1 MMATNGS
8 THAGRWALALAAATA
23 GALLWAVLV
32 PAFGGGGADDL
43 RVRSLT
49 VIGEDGATVA
59 VLRAGDAGGTLQLR
73 SGRGEYE
80 ARLETGASGPELRF
94 TGAEGQLRLG
104 LGDVVRG
111 GAGLSLYD
119 PRDRLRLGLAY
130 SRGTGTNLVLG
141 DASGRVRAAVAVDT
155 AGPYLGLLDAGGDP
169 IWEAP

>member
-1 MMATNGS
+1 MNGS
-8 THAGRWALALAAATA
+8 AHAGRWALALAAATA
-23 GALLWAVLV
+23 GALMWSVLV
-32 PAFGGGGADDL
+32 PGFTDDGADAL

-49 VIGEDGATVA
+49 VVDEAGTTVA
-59 VLRAGDAGGTLQLR
+59 VLRAGDAGGVLRLR
-73 SGRGEYE
+73 SGRGDFE

-94 TGAEGQLRLG
+94 TGAEGQLRVG

-155 AGPYLGLLDAGGDP
+155 AGPYLGLFDAGGDP